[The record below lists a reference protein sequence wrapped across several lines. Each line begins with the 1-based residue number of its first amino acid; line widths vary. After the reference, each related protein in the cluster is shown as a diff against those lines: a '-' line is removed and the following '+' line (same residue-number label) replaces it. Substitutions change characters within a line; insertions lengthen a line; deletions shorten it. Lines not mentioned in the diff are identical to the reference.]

1 MIIHSIHAVNVLKY
15 ARLDLENLPEKGKIA
30 VSGANES
37 GKTAIVETIAFAL
50 FGRTFTSDHSNITRT
65 IRWGET
71 NCSVE
76 MTFTAIGNNSY
87 TINRSVDKQGMH
99 SAELFITG
107 NDTPL
112 AIGPQAVEEQIINA
126 VGFDFEQY
134 IDSLYLAQVEITSSA
149 SQAHTIKA
157 IAGSTP
163 IESISDEIR
172 MEIRAEK
179 DSLSAIE
186 EEQNRLREKIESLDV
201 PPEKLSLIEVDK
213 KQCADQIVT
222 YKDEA
227 STLQTLST
235 GIRET
240 GTDIQDAGHALSA
253 AGRDISLQQWQTHLT
268 SVDDAMTTMRDSV
281 SALEMESELRSGG
294 ELKKYIEKLHSRL
307 LAFEPV
313 QQQADICRAELGAL
327 LGERGSTLDAGT
339 VPLNKQH
346 SRLKRRLFLQR
357 MYRRSMQALMLALI
371 VTTVLLG
378 AGWWLLV
385 ETPDSNI
392 SVQLS
397 HWLEQQTMWWNATY
411 LVSLRNAAIA
421 SLSITVLV
429 FFMSTRVNSRI
440 SKGRQELNQISQRL
454 KRVREE
460 VNLLDHINDQPL
472 PKVMDGLRDIDS
484 KPLKVALDS
493 FTENNGSL
501 FLSEKVFADHQFQ
514 LNTLLDDNASH
525 AVGIRES
532 IATQVGKLTSLSDE
546 QHNKIN
552 KLELEIED
560 IHKRQKEKAELE
572 KTIEN
577 SQPSMDEH
585 RQRIQVRETALKL
598 TVGACSDIYTQFN
611 KVLSKYTAIV
621 MPKLTENRYKQIQI
635 DDSLRLRVF
644 STEKNDFAE
653 LDELSSGTQ
662 RQIMLALRLAISR
675 ALVEAGQQGKQFIIL
690 DEPFA
695 FFDRERI
702 RNTITSLNDMDKNI
716 TQFWIITQEFE
727 SPEQFELNIQCSR
740 DSDELKVEG
749 KKIPTQRAVVSDVV

>member
-1 MIIHSIHAVNVLKY
+1 MIIHSIHAINVLKY

-50 FGRTFTSDHSNITRT
+50 FGRTFSSDHSNITRT
-65 IRWGET
+65 IKWGET

-87 TINRSVDKQGMH
+87 TINRAVDKQGMH

-107 NDTPL
+107 KDTPL
-112 AIGPQAVEEQIINA
+112 AIGPQAVEEQVINA
-126 VGFDFEQY
+126 CGFDFEQY
-134 IDSLYLAQVEITSSA
+134 LDSLYLAQVEITSSA

-172 MEIRAEK
+172 IEIHAAN
-179 DSLSAIE
+179 DSLSATE
-186 EEQNRLREKIESLDV
+186 AEQNQLREKIESLDV
-201 PPEKLSLIEVDK
+201 PPEKLSLINADK
-213 KQCADQIVT
+213 KQCAEQIDS
-222 YKDEA
+222 YKEEA
-227 STLQTLST
+227 SSLQTLST

-240 GTDIQDAGHALSA
+240 GTVIQDAGHALSA
-253 AGRDISLQQWQTHLT
+253 AGRDISLQQWQTQLS

-294 ELKKYIEKLHSRL
+294 GLKKYIEKLHSRL

-327 LGERGSTLDAGT
+327 LGERGSKLDAGS

-346 SRLKRRLFLQR
+346 SRLKRRLLLSR
-357 MYRRSMQALMLALI
+357 LYHRSMQALVLALI
-371 VTTVLLG
+371 VSTVILG
-378 AGWWLLV
+378 AGWWLLT
-385 ETPDSNI
+385 EMPGSSI
-392 SVQLS
+392 STQLS
-397 HWLEQQTMWWNATY
+397 LWLQQQSAWWNETNMDT
-411 LVSLRNAAIA
+411 LRNAAIA
-421 SLSITVLV
+421 SLSITALV
-429 FFMSTRVNSRI
+429 FFLASRVSSRI
-440 SKGRQELNQISQRL
+440 SKGREELNQISERL
-454 KRVREE
+454 KRVREQ

-472 PKVMDGLRDIDS
+472 PAVMEGLREIDS

-501 FLSEKVFADHQFQ
+501 FLSEEVFADHQFQ
-514 LNTLLDDNASH
+514 LNALLDDNASH
-525 AVGIRES
+525 AVSIRES

-572 KTIEN
+572 TTIEKI
-577 SQPSMDEH
+577 QTSMDEQ
-585 RQRIQVRETALKL
+585 RQHILVRETALKL
-598 TVGACSDIYTQFN
+598 TEGACSDIYTQFN

-635 DDSLRLRVF
+635 DDSLHLRVF

-675 ALVEAGQQGKQFIIL
+675 ALVEAGQQGKQFIIM

-702 RNTITSLNDMDKNI
+702 RNTISSLNDMDENI

-749 KKIPTQRAVVSDVV
+749 KTKPVKKAVLSDVV

>member
-1 MIIHSIHAVNVLKY
+1 MIIHSLHAVNVLKY

-87 TINRSVDKQGMH
+87 TINRSVDKQGTH
-99 SAELFITG
+99 SAELFVTG
-107 NDTPL
+107 NDVPL
-112 AIGPQAVEEQIINA
+112 AIGPQAVEEQVVNA
-126 VGFDFEQY
+126 CGFDFEQY
-134 IDSLYLAQVEITSSA
+134 LDSLYLAQVEITSSA

-163 IESISDEIR
+163 LESVSDEIR
-172 MEIRAEK
+172 TEISAENDSVRAI
-179 DSLSAIE
+179 DD
-186 EEQNRLREKIESLDV
+186 EQSRLRKIIESLDV
-201 PPEKLSLIEVDK
+201 APEQVSLIEADK
-213 KQCADQIVT
+213 KQCTEQIDI
-222 YKDEA
+222 YQDEA
-227 STLQTLST
+227 ITLQTLST

-240 GTDIQDAGHALSA
+240 GAAIQDAGHALSA

-268 SVDDAMTTMRDSV
+268 SVNDAMTTMHDSV
-281 SALEMESELRSGG
+281 SALEMDSELRSGG
-294 ELKKYIEKLHSRL
+294 ELKKYIEKLQSRL

-313 QQQADICRAELGAL
+313 QQQANICRAELGAL
-327 LGERGSTLDAGT
+327 LGERGSTLDSGT

-346 SRLKRRLFLQR
+346 SRLKRQLFRQH
-357 MYRRSMQALMLALI
+357 MYRRSMQALALSLI
-371 VTTVLLG
+371 VATVILG

-392 SVQLS
+392 SVLLS
-397 HWLEQQTMWWNATY
+397 DWLEQQTFWSATY
-411 LVSLRNAAIA
+411 QGELKNAAIA
-421 SLSITVLV
+421 SLFVTVLV
-429 FFMSTRVNSRI
+429 FFMSSRVNSGI
-440 SKGRQELNQISQRL
+440 NKGRQELNQVSERL
-454 KRVREE
+454 KRVRQE

-472 PKVMDGLRDIDS
+472 PTVIDGLRDIDN
-484 KPLKVALDS
+484 KPLKSALER
-493 FTENNGSL
+493 FTENDGSL
-501 FLSEKVFADHQFQ
+501 FLSEEVFSDHQSQ
-514 LNTLLDDNASH
+514 LNRLLDDNAGH
-525 AVGIRES
+525 AVSMRES

-546 QHNKIN
+546 QHNRIN
-552 KLELEIED
+552 RLELEIED
-560 IHKRQKEKAELE
+560 IHRRQEEKAELE
-572 KTIEN
+572 TTIEN
-577 SQPSMDEH
+577 MQPSKDEH

-598 TVGACSDIYTQFN
+598 AEGACRDIYTQFN
-611 KVLSKYTAIV
+611 KVLCKYTAIV
-621 MPKLTENRYKQIQI
+621 MPKLTENRYKQVQI

-644 STEKNDFAE
+644 SSEKNDFAE

-662 RQIMLALRLAISR
+662 RQIMLALRLAVSR

-727 SPEQFELNIQCSR
+727 SPEQFELHIQCSR

-749 KKIPTQRAVVSDVV
+749 KEATAQKAAVPDFA